1 MCTSES
7 KINKKFTITTQDRI
21 ASHRISH
28 LSSTRVPSRLSMKNI
43 LVQISIVITH
53 QTMNH
58 AAIFECLTN
67 QKVSFHLYKINIF
80 IVYLKNE
87 EEKIEFL

>member
-1 MCTSES
+1 
-7 KINKKFTITTQDRI
+7 
-21 ASHRISH
+21 
-28 LSSTRVPSRLSMKNI
+28 MKNI

>member
-28 LSSTRVPSRLSMKNI
+28 LSSTRVPSSFKIFLSLIFFGEGKAFDQKNDFCKQFHRTRRI
-43 LVQISIVITH
+43 YG
-53 QTMNH
+53 
-58 AAIFECLTN
+58 C
-67 QKVSFHLYKINIF
+67 VSSSYVFNKE
-80 IVYLKNE
+80 K
-87 EEKIEFL
+87 EKIC

>member
-1 MCTSES
+1 
-7 KINKKFTITTQDRI
+7 
-21 ASHRISH
+21 
-28 LSSTRVPSRLSMKNI
+28 
-43 LVQISIVITH
+43 
-53 QTMNH
+53 MNH